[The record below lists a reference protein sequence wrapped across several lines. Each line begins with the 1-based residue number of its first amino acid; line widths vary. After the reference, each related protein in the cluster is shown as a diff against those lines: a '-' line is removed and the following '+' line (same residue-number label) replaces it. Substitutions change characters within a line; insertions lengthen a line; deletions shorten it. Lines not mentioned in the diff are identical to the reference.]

1 MENLEFEDEKPK
13 RPNFLV
19 VLAVLSYISIGLG
32 LLATLFTLISGP
44 SSIEQ
49 IEQEEAQ
56 LYESI
61 QQMEEAGMDDI
72 VQIFETSAQQAVYI
86 NNEVFYS
93 FNILNLISLILGFMG
108 VFLMMKLKKVGFHLY
123 VAYSL
128 LPIIISYALIPMN
141 LIIGASIITAVIL
154 SAIFCVLYGLNL
166 KHME

>member
-19 VLAVLSYISIGLG
+19 VLAVLSYVSIGIG
-32 LLATLFTLISGP
+32 TLATVYSLISGP
-44 SSIEQ
+44 SSQEQ
-49 IEQEEAQ
+49 LEQEEAQ

-61 QQMEEAGMDDI
+61 QVMKETGMENLVEM
-72 VQIFETSAQQAVYI
+72 FETSAQQALYI

-93 FNILNLISLILGFMG
+93 FNILTLLSLIIGFMG
-108 VFLMMKLKKVGFHLY
+108 VYLMMKLKKVGFHLY

-128 LPIIISYALIPMN
+128 LPIIIIYALIPME
-141 LIIGASIITAVIL
+141 LTIGATIITSVVL
-154 SAIFCVLYGLNL
+154 SALFCILYGLNL

>member
-1 MENLEFEDEKPK
+1 MENNQFEDEKPK
-13 RPNFLV
+13 RPTFLV
-19 VLAVLSYISIGLG
+19 VLAVLSYISIGIGSLG
-32 LLATLFTLISGP
+32 VLFSLIGGP
-44 SSIEQ
+44 SSQDEMEQ
-49 IEQEEAQ
+49 QEAQ

-61 QQMEEAGMDDI
+61 EVMSDAGMDDFVNI
-72 VQIFETSAQQAVYI
+72 IETSSQQAKYI

-93 FNILNLISLILGFMG
+93 FNILNLITLILGFLG

-128 LPIIISYALIPMN
+128 LPVIIMYAMIPMN
-141 LIIGASIITAVIL
+141 LIISASIIISVIL